1 MEISR
6 VELPTGQVVTVEHPE
21 DWPEYKVT
29 AFAELN
35 APSAVRTNAP
45 SGTDNKDDDVTT
57 VDAIKL
63 GLARTAMQ
71 FIPDTFLISNEELRE
86 SIRQANRGNVE
97 NAGTFQE
104 RMARELAG
112 VPVDAELGYGQE
124 VIAGLADPLN
134 VVGLRGGVK
143 SVLQGLVP
151 TVTASVS
158 GTTGGMAASEI
169 AKDFGA
175 GPLGQELAGALGG
188 GLTAASGGV
197 ATTAA
202 ISTGMRVAGDIKNR
216 VVGGD
221 TGTLGVASD
230 ALANSKVRAEI
241 NRIKTTSK
249 PEEVTQ
255 AVENL
260 AALKEEIPDLEI
272 GGLVATL
279 VENPIVRDW
288 VRKTTQNNKG
298 FQKELVEKISR
309 DSVRV
314 AERFDKI
321 LGESEEI
328 GRPIVAGVAESQLKK
343 TQAALRTTVDRQN
356 KNINNVL
363 DGLTTRL
370 LGTKDIVDVG
380 RVSQKLLN
388 RKEAVV
394 RRAASKLYDQAKSE
408 AKKVT
413 LSDQTVVNLASMFKG
428 IKTSDIFGP
437 ESKTAKKLEIVLKP
451 KKSGGEDAESQVKVP
466 KITGE
471 DLISLKKSLS
481 TEVSKL
487 LRVQDRNSEQKQLL
501 DRLFKL
507 KDVVDGVVIKQA
519 EESPKFVKAYRDADE
534 FYYRELGLPMKAEG
548 MREIKTKRFM
558 SGAAQS
564 LMNYEQ
570 ARDYVNFVG
579 KQGMGVVRHAVRL
592 KADQAGVVDAS
603 GVISQNK
610 LDTFRRR
617 NERLIKFAGLT
628 EEFSNTSSKLK
639 TVKNTQARHN
649 EAYNE
654 KSRALTQSFFK
665 SITDN
670 NLSTV
675 VKQMLKPKKRAEYL
689 RDINKLDSAQRD
701 LVMTGIRQEFLAQAL
716 QTKGTM
722 KDFINKHAEATND
735 LFDKNYVGN
744 INKMA
749 DLKDLM
755 GQISVLLKDTLGETG
770 VIDTLQDM
778 TGVSIAEYAGTIRNQ
793 ILSTERKFI
802 NLAMKAATTSGKD
815 KYYVKSAEVLLD
827 PDVVAKLANPPEGSL
842 KSWAKD
848 TMQGAGDYL
857 KDVGTYFTQ
866 VMQGHLTLATL
877 KSMEAAK
884 DVPTPEEQEQ
894 LMAQGAQQ

>member
-35 APSAVRTNAP
+35 APSAVRTEAP

-71 FIPDTFLISNEELRE
+71 FIPDTFLISNEELME
-86 SIRQANRGNVE
+86 SIRQAKLGNVE

-104 RMARELAG
+104 RKARELAG

-124 VIAGLADPLN
+124 VVAGLADPLN

-151 TVTASVS
+151 TVAASVS
-158 GTTGGMAASEI
+158 GTTGGMAASQI
-169 AKDFGA
+169 AEDFGA
-175 GPLGQELAGALGG
+175 GQLGQELAGALGG

-202 ISTGMRVAGDIKNR
+202 ISTGMRVAGDIKNK

-241 NRIKTTSK
+241 NRIKATSR
-249 PEEVTQ
+249 PEEVTR

-260 AALKEEIPDLEI
+260 ASLKEEIPDLEI

-298 FQKELVEKISR
+298 FQKELVEKIAR
-309 DSVRV
+309 DSVKV

-328 GRPIVAGVAESQLKK
+328 GRPIVAGVAEDQLKK

-394 RRAASKLYDQAKSE
+394 RKAASKLYDQAKSE

-413 LSDQTVVNLASMFKG
+413 LSDQTIVNLASMFKG

-437 ESKTAKKLEIVLKP
+437 ESKTARKLEIVLKP
-451 KKSGGEDAESQVKVP
+451 KKSAGEDAESQVKVP

-471 DLISLKKSLS
+471 DLISLKKSLN

-487 LRVQDRNSEQKQLL
+487 LRVSDKNSEQKQLL

-507 KDVVDGVVIKQA
+507 KDVVDGVVLEQA
-519 EESPKFVKAYRDADE
+519 GESPKFVKAYRDADE

-628 EEFSNTSSKLK
+628 EEFSDTSSKLK
-639 TVKNTQARHN
+639 TIKNTQARHN

-689 RDINKLDSAQRD
+689 RDINKLDSSQRD

-722 KDFINKHAEATND
+722 KDFINKHAEATSD
-735 LFDKNYVGN
+735 LFDKDYVRN

-749 DLKDLM
+749 ELKDLM
-755 GQISVLLKDTLGETG
+755 GQISSLLKDTLGETG

-802 NLAMKAATTSGKD
+802 NLAMKATTTSGKD
-815 KYYVKSAEVLLD
+815 KYYIKSAEVLLD

-857 KDVGTYFTQ
+857 KDVGSYFTQ